1 MSDTVLHAKAN
12 NHADL
17 HAHTAAEIG
26 ADTEPDAGADSAPH
40 TGHKTLSAR
49 TAHPAARALPSQQDP
64 SLRQKERRFLPTL
77 FDRLCDDAPTE
88 QVDSA
93 NHYSSSRSRMRE
105 IVLRDLALLLNT
117 TDASDLFDNERY
129 PQVAESCSN
138 YGVPPLAGGYLSE
151 KKWSDIERMIRT
163 AIERYEP
170 RLVRETLTVRPLLKE
185 QASNHYN
192 VLTFE
197 ISGHIHMNPYPIEF
211 AVQSAV
217 DLESSRIELRSR

>member
-1 MSDTVLHAKAN
+1 MIGTAPTASVGSPADAATGAEQDTPPFF
-12 NHADL
+12 
-17 HAHTAAEIG
+17 E
-26 ADTEPDAGADSAPH
+26 
-40 TGHKTLSAR
+40 HKPVSAR
-49 TAHPAARALPSQQDP
+49 TAHPAVRPLPSQQNT
-64 SLRQKERRFLPTL
+64 SLRQKERLFLPTL

-93 NHYSSSRSRMRE
+93 SQYSATRSRMRD

-117 TDASDLFDNERY
+117 TDASDLFDSERY
-129 PQVAESCSN
+129 PQVAQSCTN

-217 DLESSRIELRSR
+217 DLESSRIELRAR